1 MTTKIVSDLLAWV
14 VARSNAEGRD
24 RVEAHARSAGGIKR
38 RNYALKTVEAWARSF
53 GACARHLLASAV
65 RKTPA
70 AAWSLSAALL
80 AGTAHAHH
88 SYAMY
93 DGAVYKVITGVI
105 VRIVPNAAHFEMHI
119 VPLNEERDALVRDE
133 AGEPLVW
140 VVQMERAREAAEQGI
155 NRESFPQGTV
165 LSVGLHPRRDG
176 LPAGDRGDAGLYR
189 CPDDGVPGPGLH
201 CDSVQG
207 GTPFGPGEIPQG

>member
-1 MTTKIVSDLLAWV
+1 MTMKIVSDV
-14 VARSNAEGRD
+14 VAWSKSVG
-24 RVEAHARSAGGIKR
+24 ARTAPAVAG
-38 RNYALKTVEAWARSF
+38 
-53 GACARHLLASAV
+53 
-65 RKTPA
+65 RKTLA
-70 AAWSLSAALL
+70 AAWILSAAVV
-80 AGTAHAHH
+80 ASVAHAHH

-93 DGAVYKVITGVI
+93 DGAVYKVITGVM

-119 VPLNEERDALVRDE
+119 VPLNEERNALVRDE

-176 LPAGDRGDAGLYR
+176 LPAGDRGDAGLFR
-189 CPDDGVPGPGLH
+189 CPENGVPEPGLH

-207 GTPFGPGEIPQG
+207 SNSFGPGEIPQG

>member
-1 MTTKIVSDLLAWV
+1 MTRKLVSYAASTAPGCLATALMLSTALMADL
-14 VARSNAEGRD
+14 AR
-24 RVEAHARSAGGIKR
+24 
-38 RNYALKTVEAWARSF
+38 
-53 GACARHLLASAV
+53 
-65 RKTPA
+65 
-70 AAWSLSAALL
+70 
-80 AGTAHAHH
+80 AHH

-93 DGAVYKVITGVI
+93 DGAVYKVITGVM

-119 VPLNEERDALVRDE
+119 VPLNEERDALTRDE

-155 NRESFPQGTV
+155 TRETFPQGTV

-176 LPAGDRGDAGLYR
+176 LPAGDRGEAGLYR
-189 CPDDGVPGPGLH
+189 CPEGEAPGPGLH

-207 GTPFGPGEIPQG
+207 GTSFGPGEIP